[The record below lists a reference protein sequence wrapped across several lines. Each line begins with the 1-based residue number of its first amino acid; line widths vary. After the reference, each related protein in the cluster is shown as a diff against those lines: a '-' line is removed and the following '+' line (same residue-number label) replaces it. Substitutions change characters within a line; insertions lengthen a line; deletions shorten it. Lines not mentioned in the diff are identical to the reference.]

1 MEYVEAVS
9 QFIEEHYKEK
19 DIHHIEIDFLRN
31 KNHPHRLYIY
41 KRSKKIKYDYF
52 FFDFL
57 GYYEEPDFLDFKYIV
72 HLENNTYIFWQE
84 D

>member
-9 QFIEEHYKEK
+9 QFIEKHYKEK
-19 DIHHIEIDFLRN
+19 DIHKIEINFWG
-31 KNHPHRLYIY
+31 KEKHPHSLYIY
-41 KRSKKIKYDYF
+41 KRSKKIKYDHF

-57 GYYEEPDFLDFKYIV
+57 DYYEEPDFLDFKYIV
-72 HLENNTYIFWQE
+72 CLENTTYIFWRE